1 MEEFTTILN
10 DEIAELVEKKSR
22 FIANIYHVEN
32 VEEAEEKI
40 KSTKKKYYDAKHNCI
55 AYRVIENGKVVEK
68 ASDDGEP
75 SGTAGSPMLNILQ
88 KNNLCNLVVVVTRYF
103 GGILLG
109 TGGLVRAYS
118 DATQMAIAKSV
129 KVQKVKGIEIKVELE
144 YSNLEIFKY
153 YCKNKEINIVKL
165 EYGENIMANLE
176 MEENIKN
183 TFLRD
188 IEAKAL
194 NIKNYKIMKMK
205 YISKFVEKSN

>member
-10 DEIAELVEKKSR
+10 DEIAEIVEKKSR

-153 YCKNKEINIVKL
+153 YCKNKEINSVKL

-194 NIKNYKIMKMK
+194 NIKNYKIMEMK